1 MRNNSFTLLVFE
13 ANILEDTP
21 DSLDVTFGRS
31 RGRLAGPPLVA
42 CSSCE
47 RASGGNLSA
56 SLPGFAASATSTP
69 VILS

>member
-13 ANILEDTP
+13 ASILEDTP

-47 RASGGNLSA
+47 RASGGTCRLLFLGLL
-56 SLPGFAASATSTP
+56 LPQPRHRSF
-69 VILS
+69 